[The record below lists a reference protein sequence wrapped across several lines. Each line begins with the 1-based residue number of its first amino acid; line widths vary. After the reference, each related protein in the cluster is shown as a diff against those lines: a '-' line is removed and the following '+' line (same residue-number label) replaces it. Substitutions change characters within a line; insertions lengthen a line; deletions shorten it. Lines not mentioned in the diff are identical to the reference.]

1 MRKFLIKML
10 VLVFIFANIFTT
22 LSIVEYSAFPQLYS
36 EAIFLM
42 DGITG
47 DVLYEQNA
55 DVLYEPASTTKVMTA
70 ILAIENCN
78 LDEPITIGKNPP
90 LVDGSRIGIAEG
102 EVYTMKEL
110 LLGLLLESGNDCA
123 EAIAEHISGSNSAFG
138 KLMTEKAHEIGATST
153 TFKNPSGL
161 SEEGHVT
168 TAHDLALIMQYALS
182 LPAFIEIS
190 RTPYY
195 FFEDHPFEDGTEKWA
210 TNRNNCLGE
219 DSTYYYEYLYSGK
232 TGYTPEAN
240 HTYTAAAKK
249 DDQLLVGAFLNG
261 VDKAGFYTS
270 VGELFNWG
278 FENFQ
283 TKKIISKGDTLD
295 EYILDDNTT
304 IPLLATEDIYYTS
317 SSNITTIN
325 TSVEYTN
332 KDFSTTSIRKGDI
345 LFNASLLVNGESYK
359 NIDLSSGITREYT
372 TEVQLQQAI
381 EKVTKKKSFIPR
393 ILTVFIIIIL
403 LLVLLILRIRYVK
416 RRRSFLK
423 RRHKIRKKH
432 NF

>member
-1 MRKFLIKML
+1 MRKFLIK
-10 VLVFIFANIFTT
+10 VLTLMFIFASIFTN
-22 LSIVEYSAFPQLYS
+22 LSIVDSFAFPQLYS
-36 EAIFLM
+36 EAVFLI

-47 DVLYEQNA
+47 EVLYEQNA
-55 DVLYEPASTTKVMTA
+55 DTIYEPASTTKVMTA
-70 ILAIENCN
+70 ILAIENCK
-78 LDEPITIGKNPP
+78 LDEPITIGEKPP
-90 LVDGSRIGIAEG
+90 MVDGSRIGIAEG

-123 EAIAEHISGSNSAFG
+123 EAIAEHISGSNEAFA

-168 TAHDLALIMQYALS
+168 TARDLALIMQYALS
-182 LPAFIEIS
+182 LPEFIEIS

-195 FFEDHPFEDGTEKWA
+195 FYENHPFEDGTEKWA

-219 DSTYYYEYLYSGK
+219 DSSYYYPYLYSGK

-249 DDQLLVGAFLNG
+249 DDQILVGAFLNAT
-261 VDKAGFYTS
+261 DKAGLYNS

-283 TKKIISKGDTLD
+283 TKKIISKGDTL
-295 EYILDDNTT
+295 EQYILDENTT
-304 IPLLATEDIYYTS
+304 IPLLATEDVYYTFPANES
-317 SSNITTIN
+317 TIN
-325 TSVEYTN
+325 KSIEYTN
-332 KDFSTTSIRKGDI
+332 KDFTTTSIRKGDI
-345 LFNASLLVNGESYK
+345 LFNASLLINGKLLKS
-359 NIDLSSGITREYT
+359 IALSSGINREYT
-372 TEVQLQQAI
+372 AEVQVQQTI
-381 EKVTKKKSFIPR
+381 DKITKNKFFASSIK
-393 ILTVFIIIIL
+393 IICIIVVL
-403 LLVLLILRIRYVK
+403 LIILLILRIRYVK
-416 RRRSFLK
+416 RRRSFLM
-423 RRHKIRKKH
+423 RRKKIRKKH

>member
-1 MRKFLIKML
+1 
-10 VLVFIFANIFTT
+10 
-22 LSIVEYSAFPQLYS
+22 
-36 EAIFLM
+36 
-42 DGITG
+42 
-47 DVLYEQNA
+47 
-55 DVLYEPASTTKVMTA
+55 
-70 ILAIENCN
+70 
-78 LDEPITIGKNPP
+78 
-90 LVDGSRIGIAEG
+90 
-102 EVYTMKEL
+102 
-110 LLGLLLESGNDCA
+110 
-123 EAIAEHISGSNSAFG
+123 
-138 KLMTEKAHEIGATST
+138 
-153 TFKNPSGL
+153 
-161 SEEGHVT
+161 HVT

>member
-55 DVLYEPASTTKVMTA
+55 DILYEPASTTKVMTA

-153 TFKNPSGL
+153 TF
-161 SEEGHVT
+161 
-168 TAHDLALIMQYALS
+168 
-182 LPAFIEIS
+182 
-190 RTPYY
+190 
-195 FFEDHPFEDGTEKWA
+195 
-210 TNRNNCLGE
+210 
-219 DSTYYYEYLYSGK
+219 
-232 TGYTPEAN
+232 
-240 HTYTAAAKK
+240 
-249 DDQLLVGAFLNG
+249 
-261 VDKAGFYTS
+261 
-270 VGELFNWG
+270 
-278 FENFQ
+278 
-283 TKKIISKGDTLD
+283 
-295 EYILDDNTT
+295 
-304 IPLLATEDIYYTS
+304 
-317 SSNITTIN
+317 
-325 TSVEYTN
+325 
-332 KDFSTTSIRKGDI
+332 
-345 LFNASLLVNGESYK
+345 
-359 NIDLSSGITREYT
+359 
-372 TEVQLQQAI
+372 
-381 EKVTKKKSFIPR
+381 
-393 ILTVFIIIIL
+393 
-403 LLVLLILRIRYVK
+403 
-416 RRRSFLK
+416 
-423 RRHKIRKKH
+423 
-432 NF
+432 